1 MVEVF
6 ELPAGADKEDIVAT
20 FRKGLEFALTQ
31 YPVVAGSL
39 HMDEDNGR
47 LCMFHE
53 IWSFARCM
61 SR

>member
-47 LCMFHE
+47 LCMFHK
-53 IWSFARCM
+53 IW
-61 SR
+61 